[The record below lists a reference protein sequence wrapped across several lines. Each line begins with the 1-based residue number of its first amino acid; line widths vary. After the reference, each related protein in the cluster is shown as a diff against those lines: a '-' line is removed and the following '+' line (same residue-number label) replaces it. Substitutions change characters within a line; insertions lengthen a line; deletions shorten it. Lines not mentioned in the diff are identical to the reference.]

1 MHYHHFHKFIKN
13 GEMITT
19 LIQNTKRNDVESST
33 KNRLFDLFFLRDW
46 LTKRSIKKIMLVWS
60 KDTFIRHQE
69 KSTRELYFLRA
80 LFVESNSDCYY
91 KNFPVDSGTNR
102 YRIIV
107 AGKAVEIELLSASN
121 IFYIA
126 FLFYHFVFK

>member
-1 MHYHHFHKFIKN
+1 LGLLAFLSFACF
-13 GEMITT
+13 
-19 LIQNTKRNDVESST
+19 ST
-33 KNRLFDLFFLRDW
+33 
-46 LTKRSIKKIMLVWS
+46 
-60 KDTFIRHQE
+60 
-69 KSTRELYFLRA
+69 
-80 LFVESNSDCYY
+80 
-91 KNFPVDSGTNR
+91 NFRVDYRTNR

>member
-1 MHYHHFHKFIKN
+1 M
-13 GEMITT
+13 
-19 LIQNTKRNDVESST
+19 
-33 KNRLFDLFFLRDW
+33 
-46 LTKRSIKKIMLVWS
+46 
-60 KDTFIRHQE
+60 
-69 KSTRELYFLRA
+69 
-80 LFVESNSDCYY
+80 ESNSDCYY

-126 FLFYHFVFK
+126 FLLYHFVLK

>member
-1 MHYHHFHKFIKN
+1 
-13 GEMITT
+13 
-19 LIQNTKRNDVESST
+19 
-33 KNRLFDLFFLRDW
+33 
-46 LTKRSIKKIMLVWS
+46 
-60 KDTFIRHQE
+60 
-69 KSTRELYFLRA
+69 
-80 LFVESNSDCYY
+80 VESNSDCYY

-107 AGKAVEIELLSASN
+107 AGKAVIELLSAFN